1 MCYYT
6 PESDSE
12 TFFLI
17 KNHSVGN
24 MSLKFRKTSQNDD
37 IGSKCTIELDI
48 NLKYEFCIKFSKLII
63 NTCIVNYE
71 LCLGV

>member
-1 MCYYT
+1 MTNWKKKPHTLPLLMCYYT

-48 NLKYEFCIKFSKLII
+48 NLKH
-63 NTCIVNYE
+63 
-71 LCLGV
+71 

>member
-1 MCYYT
+1 MTNWKKKTHTLPLLMCYYT

-12 TFFLI
+12 TFFFI

-24 MSLKFRKTSQNDD
+24 LSLKFRKTSQNDD

-48 NLKYEFCIKFSKLII
+48 NLKY
-63 NTCIVNYE
+63 
-71 LCLGV
+71 

>member
-48 NLKYEFCIKFSKLII
+48 NLKY
-63 NTCIVNYE
+63 
-71 LCLGV
+71 